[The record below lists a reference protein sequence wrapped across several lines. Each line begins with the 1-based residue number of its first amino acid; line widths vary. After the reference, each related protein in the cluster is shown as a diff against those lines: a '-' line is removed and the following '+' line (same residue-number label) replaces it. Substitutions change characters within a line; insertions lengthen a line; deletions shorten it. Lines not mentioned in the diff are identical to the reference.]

1 MLTLTEEQVRELL
14 PMAEAVRLVR
24 ESFQELRAKNAL
36 NQPRRRLFLPSGTV
50 LHAMAG
56 ANAKYLG
63 TKIYATNAKAGAAN
77 FFFLLFDAATT
88 APLALMQANW
98 LGQIR
103 TGAASGVATDILAR
117 QDARSLA
124 IIGSGFQAR
133 SQLEAVL
140 AVRPGIEDIR
150 VWSRHQDK
158 RDRFAAE
165 TTLAFEKLVVAT
177 TTAEEAVR
185 GADIVVTATWAKD
198 PVLEDSWI
206 TAPCHINAMGSNNAQ
221 RRELPAELVR
231 RADRIAVDSIE
242 QAKLESGDLVLAE
255 IDWSSPRLCEMA
267 ECDGDPAAGISIFK
281 SNGLGIQDVAV
292 GAYVYEEALR
302 RGIGGQ
308 VYS

>member
-14 PMAEAVRLVR
+14 PMREAIRLVR
-24 ESFQELRAKNAL
+24 ESFAQLRAGTAV
-36 NQPRRRLFLPSGTV
+36 NQLRRRLFLSSGTV

-56 ANAKYLG
+56 ANPKYLG
-63 TKIYATNAKAGAAN
+63 TKIYATNARAGAAN
-77 FFFLLFDAATT
+77 FFFLLFDAADTR
-88 APLALMQANW
+88 PLALMQANW

-103 TGAASGVATDILAR
+103 TGAASGVATDLLAPP
-117 QDARSLA
+117 DARSLA

-140 AVRPGIEDIR
+140 AVRPEIDDIR

-158 RDRFAAE
+158 RERFAAE
-165 TTLAFEKLVVAT
+165 TTLAFDKLVVAT
-177 TTAEEAVR
+177 STAEEAVR
-185 GADIVVTATWAKD
+185 GAAIVVTATWAKD

-221 RRELPAELVR
+221 RRELPAELVH
-231 RADRIAVDSIE
+231 RAGLIAVDSAE
-242 QAKLESGDLVLAE
+242 QAKLESGDLVLAG
-255 IDWSSPRLCEMA
+255 IDWNSPRLKELA
-267 ECDGDPAAGISIFK
+267 QCDGGSPGGITIFK

-302 RGIGGQ
+302 TNTGGTI
-308 VYS
+308 YS

>member
-1 MLTLTEEQVRELL
+1 MLTLTEEQVRDLL
-14 PMAEAVRLVR
+14 PMPEAVRLVR
-24 ESFQELRAKNAL
+24 ESFQELRAQTAL

-63 TKIYATNAKAGAAN
+63 TKIYATNAKLGAAN
-77 FFFLLFDAATT
+77 FFFLLFDAADTR
-88 APLALMQANW
+88 PLALLQANW

-103 TGAASGVATDILAR
+103 TGAASGVATDVLAR
-117 QDARSLA
+117 PDARSLA
-124 IIGSGFQAR
+124 VIGSGFQAR
-133 SQLEAVL
+133 SQVEAVL
-140 AVRPGIEDIR
+140 AVRPQIEDIR

-158 RDRFAAE
+158 RDKFAAE
-165 TTLAFEKLVVAT
+165 TTLAFGKLVVAT
-177 TTAEEAVR
+177 ATAEEAVR

-206 TAPCHINAMGSNNAQ
+206 TAPCHVNAMGSNNAQ
-221 RRELPAELVR
+221 RRELPSELVH
-231 RADRIAVDSIE
+231 RADLIAVDSIE
-242 QAKLESGDLVLAE
+242 QAKLESGDLVLAG
-255 IDWSSPRLCEMA
+255 IDWSSPRLREMA
-267 ECDGDPAAGISIFK
+267 EVDTPAAPGLTIFK

-302 RGIGGQ
+302 RGVGGS